1 LPTPVSG
8 SSPNINSAA
17 LPVES
22 PSLAPSPPAVTIPP
36 VHIEGDAGKQE
47 LLKRHAAGGGAPD
60 CRLESLNAA
69 VGSVPIGAAVLSTL
83 AAVAAG
89 PIGVAAG
96 IVGIFGASIYEG
108 KELRALHDCR
118 KP

>member
-1 LPTPVSG
+1 MPIPISG
-8 SSPNINSAA
+8 SGTTTHSAP
-17 LPVES
+17 LPAETT
-22 PSLAPSPPAVTIPP
+22 PTAPSPQVVTIPP

-47 LLKRHAAGGGAPD
+47 LLKRYAAGAGAPD
-60 CRLESLNAA
+60 CRLEALNAT
-69 VGSVPIGAAVLSTL
+69 VGTVPIGAAVLSTL

-89 PIGVAAG
+89 PIGIAAG
-96 IVGIFGASIYEG
+96 LVALFGASIYEG